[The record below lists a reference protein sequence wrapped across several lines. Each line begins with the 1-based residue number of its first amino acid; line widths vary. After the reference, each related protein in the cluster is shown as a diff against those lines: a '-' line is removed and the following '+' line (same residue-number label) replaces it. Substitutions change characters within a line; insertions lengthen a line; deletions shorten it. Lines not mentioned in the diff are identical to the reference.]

1 MHTHRFANARTG
13 DESSSRT
20 LGPHRKDDS
29 VSASKAFYVAILF
42 LILLLLLGSSAMAQ
56 TTLPPLPDLT
66 FAEIPV
72 ASRGNYLGDR
82 WSYME
87 AGRADAP
94 AVVLLHGVGAN
105 AMHWRF
111 QFAGLSDRYH
121 VIAWNAPGYVLSD
134 ALKSDNPDCKM
145 FADALNDFLAA
156 LRLDRINL
164 VGNSFG
170 TRVAQCFATY
180 YPGRIIKLAMTGT
193 GIGAH
198 GLSAEEKN
206 KVIAT
211 REAQIAKGGYA
222 FGARVEALLAAN
234 AKPETIELVRNVV
247 RATSPRGFMHGVKL
261 GLADGYSPE
270 EVAPKLNF
278 PVLMISGREDRV
290 NPVDKNAAVLIKH
303 LPQGRL
309 EILDGAGHL
318 PEVELPDVVN
328 KMLRDFF
335 G

>member
-1 MHTHRFANARTG
+1 MI
-13 DESSSRT
+13 
-20 LGPHRKDDS
+20 GPKR
-29 VSASKAFYVAILF
+29 SAF
-42 LILLLLLGSSAMAQ
+42 LALALLSIAPLRAQ
-56 TTLPPLPDLT
+56 TPSLPPLPDLK
-66 FAEIPV
+66 FAEIP
-72 ASRGNYLGDR
+72 ATARTNYLGDR

-94 AVVLLHGVGAN
+94 ALVLLHGVGAN
-105 AMHWRF
+105 SMHWRY

-121 VIAWNAPGYVLSD
+121 VIAWNAPGYILSD
-134 ALKSDNPDCKM
+134 GLKTDDPDCGT
-145 FADALNDFLAA
+145 FANALHDFLAA
-156 LRLDRINL
+156 VKLDRVNL

-170 TRVAQCFATY
+170 SRVAQCFALH

-198 GLSAEEKN
+198 GMSEDN
-206 KVIAT
+206 KSKIIAT
-211 REAQIAKGGYA
+211 RQAQIAKGGYA
-222 FGARVEALLAAN
+222 FGQRVNALLAAG
-234 AKPETIELVRNVV
+234 ASPQTVEMVSNVV
-247 RATSPRGFMHGVKL
+247 RATNARGFMHGVKL

-270 EVAPKLNF
+270 EVAPKLDF

-290 NPVDKNAAVLIKH
+290 NPIEQNAAVLLKV
-303 LPQGRL
+303 LPQGKL

-318 PEVELPDVVN
+318 PEVELPDTVN